1 MEKNTVLINKIVT
14 STTKVLDVSGDII
27 VPDIKPD
34 IVNVINTNGIPYI
47 YKEDLS
53 NGKVRFDGNIDTYVV
68 YLADNGETKSI
79 GATLSFS
86 DSIEDSH
93 IKDTC
98 ILKQKVLVELIESK
112 VLNERKITIKASLKV
127 KTEVY
132 ETENLEIL
140 SNFDTEENLE
150 MLKETLEVKSLIGT
164 NKVKTSIKEDIA
176 VDNYYNVSEIL
187 KTSVE
192 IKNTENKISYNKIL
206 AKADAEV
213 KVIFLSEDGRIG
225 MASSNIPVMSFIDLE
240 KVADTNT
247 CMTTYT
253 ARNMLF
259 KVNSKES
266 HTISCQIEFEVE
278 CMAFETKSIDVLED
292 MYGIKN
298 NVKFS
303 KKEVDVLLAKEISK
317 EKININERVP
327 LENILNIFDVS
338 AFSRKINSTKSGNFY
353 NVEAEVILNIYYEAD
368 NRNGLNVK
376 EVVFPFM
383 MKLESDENVD
393 FEIGN
398 KQFTVSGENVNCD
411 IEIFATNNLK
421 ATRRIS
427 IIENVEI
434 QEREPEEDYKMFMY
448 FVKPGDSVWNIA
460 KKFKVCKSDII
471 DLNKL
476 ENPNKL
482 NVGDRLYIMR

>member
-14 STTKVLDVSGDII
+14 STTKVLEVSGDII

-34 IVNVINTNGIPYI
+34 IVSVINTNGIPYI

-86 DSIEDSH
+86 DSIEDTRL
-93 IKDTC
+93 KENCT
-98 ILKQKVLVELIESK
+98 LKQKVLLESIDAK

-132 ETENLEIL
+132 ENEKIEIA
-140 SNFDTEENLE
+140 SDFETEENLE
-150 MLKETLEVKSLIGT
+150 MLKETLEVKSLIGS

-176 VDNYYNVSEIL
+176 VDNSYNVSEIL

-192 IKNTENKISYNKIL
+192 IKSIENKISYNKVL

-213 KVIFLSEDGRIG
+213 KIIFLSDDGRIG
-225 MASSNIPVMSFIDLE
+225 VASSNIPVMSFIDLE
-240 KVADTNT
+240 KVADTHT
-247 CMTTYT
+247 CTTTYT

-303 KKEVDVLLAKEISK
+303 KKEVDVLLAKEINK
-317 EKININERVP
+317 EKINISERVP
-327 LENILNIFDVS
+327 LENVLNVLDVS
-338 AFSRKINSTKSGNFY
+338 TFTRKINSTKSGNLY
-353 NVEAEVILNIYYEAD
+353 NVEGEVILNIYYEAD

-376 EVVFPFM
+376 DVTIPFM
-383 MKLESDENVD
+383 MKVENDENIE

-398 KQFTVSGENVNCD
+398 KQFTVSSENVNCD
-411 IEIFATNNLK
+411 IELFAKNDFKT
-421 ATRRIS
+421 TRRIS
-427 IIENVEI
+427 ILENVEI
-434 QEREPEEDYKMFMY
+434 TESTMEDDYKMFMY

-460 KKFKVCKSDII
+460 KKFKVCMNDII

>member
-14 STTKVLDVSGDII
+14 STTKVLEVSGDII

-34 IVNVINTNGIPYI
+34 IVSVINTNGIPYI

-53 NGKVRFDGNIDTYVV
+53 NGKVRLDGNIDTYVV

-86 DSIEDSH
+86 DSIED
-93 IKDTC
+93 TR
-98 ILKQKVLVELIESK
+98 LKENCTLNQKVLLESIDAK

-132 ETENLEIL
+132 ETEKIEIA
-140 SNFDTEENLE
+140 SDFETEENLE
-150 MLKETLEVKSLIGT
+150 MLKETLEVKSLIGS

-176 VDNYYNVSEIL
+176 VDNSYNVSEIL

-192 IKNTENKISYNKIL
+192 IKSIENKISYNKVL

-213 KVIFLSEDGRIG
+213 KIIFLSDDGRIG
-225 MASSNIPVMSFIDLE
+225 VASSNIPVMSFIDLE
-240 KVADTNT
+240 KVADTHT
-247 CMTTYT
+247 CTTTYT

-303 KKEVDVLLAKEISK
+303 KKEVDVLLAKEINK

-327 LENILNIFDVS
+327 LENVLNVFDVS
-338 AFSRKINSTKSGNFY
+338 TFTRKINSTKSGNLY
-353 NVEAEVILNIYYEAD
+353 NVEGEVVLNIYYEAD

-376 EVVFPFM
+376 DVTIPFM
-383 MKLESDENVD
+383 MKVENDENIE

-398 KQFTVSGENVNCD
+398 KQFTVSSENVNCD
-411 IEIFATNNLK
+411 IELFAKNDLK
-421 ATRRIS
+421 TTKRIS

-434 QEREPEEDYKMFMY
+434 TESSMEDDYKMFMY

-460 KKFKVCKSDII
+460 KKFKVCMNDII

>member
-14 STTKVLDVSGDII
+14 STTKVLEVSGDII

-34 IVNVINTNGIPYI
+34 IVSVINTNGIPYI

-86 DSIEDSH
+86 DSIEDTRL
-93 IKDTC
+93 KENCT
-98 ILKQKVLVELIESK
+98 LKQKVLLESIDAK

-132 ETENLEIL
+132 ENEKIEIA
-140 SNFDTEENLE
+140 SDFETEENLE
-150 MLKETLEVKSLIGT
+150 MLKETLEVKSLIGS

-176 VDNYYNVSEIL
+176 VDNSYNVSEIL

-192 IKNTENKISYNKIL
+192 IKSIENKISYNKVL

-213 KVIFLSEDGRIG
+213 KVIFLSDDGRIG
-225 MASSNIPVMSFIDLE
+225 VASSNIPVMSFIDLE
-240 KVADTNT
+240 KVADTHT
-247 CMTTYT
+247 CTTTYT

-298 NVKFS
+298 NVMFS
-303 KKEVDVLLAKEISK
+303 KKEVDVLLAKEINK
-317 EKININERVP
+317 EKINISERVP
-327 LENILNIFDVS
+327 LENVLNVLDVS
-338 AFSRKINSTKSGNFY
+338 TFTRKINSTKSGNFY
-353 NVEAEVILNIYYEAD
+353 NVEGEVILNIYYEAD

-376 EVVFPFM
+376 DVTIPFM
-383 MKLESDENVD
+383 MKVENDENIE

-398 KQFTVSGENVNCD
+398 KQFTVSSENVNCD
-411 IEIFATNNLK
+411 IELFAKNDLK
-421 ATRRIS
+421 TTRKIS

-434 QEREPEEDYKMFMY
+434 TESTMDDDYKMFMY

-460 KKFKVCKSDII
+460 KKFKVCMNDIV